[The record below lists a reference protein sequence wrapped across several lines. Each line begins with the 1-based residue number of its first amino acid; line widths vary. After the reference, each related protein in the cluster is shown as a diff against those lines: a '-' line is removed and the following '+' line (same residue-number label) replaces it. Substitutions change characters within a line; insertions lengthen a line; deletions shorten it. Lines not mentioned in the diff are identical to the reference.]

1 MIYDTKN
8 RFLFRG
14 MKAIR
19 LSKLERKLI
28 ILLSSKKLSTYEEMA
43 KYLYDSDFQ
52 TKEMSI
58 RTLIKRFKEK
68 TKLNV
73 VARHGRGYILKDDI
87 YFK

>member
-1 MIYDTKN
+1 MVYDTKN

-28 ILLSSKKLSTYEEMA
+28 VLLSSKKLSTYEELA
-43 KYLYDSDFQ
+43 KNLYDSNFE

-58 RTLIKRFKEK
+58 RTLIKRFRDK
-68 TKLNV
+68 TRLNV
-73 VARHGRGYILKDDI
+73 TTLYGRGYILKDDI